1 MQIFLFLIS
10 FEVSLLPGTPG
21 IAIIAGVTFKLFTM
35 ENFKRDSA
43 GGKAAGQMC
52 EGNGNRGG
60 IRNGVSGRNGSGDAG
75 MNRDEALLTAVPGR
89 YVDLTLDA
97 GFKAVFADKGNK
109 ELLIGLLNVLLPPEA
124 RVGDILEYLDRET
137 GPDFLGGK
145 STRMDLVCR
154 GEDGRRFIVEMQREP
169 ETAFFE
175 RCVYYGSGVYRAG
188 LPRGGRYGDWLHPVY
203 VVGILNYSLPH
214 DDESLW
220 DSGNM
225 VSCYRFIESRTGELA
240 PDTILCIFAELGR
253 FGKSAAECADDR
265 DALFWLFR
273 HSGVMDSLP
282 EELRHSRLAEGIT
295 DACELAG
302 FPADK
307 KTLYEKDMITE
318 LDMVLRNDYARKEG
332 EAIGEARGRA
342 EGEAR
347 GKAEGKAEE
356 QSAIARRM
364 LKDNVPVE
372 AIAKYSGLSED
383 EVRKLM

>member
-1 MQIFLFLIS
+1 
-10 FEVSLLPGTPG
+10 
-21 IAIIAGVTFKLFTM
+21 M

-52 EGNGNRGG
+52 EGNGNIGG
-60 IRNGVSGRNGSGDAG
+60 IRNGVCGRNGSGDAG
-75 MNRDEALLTAVPGR
+75 MNRDEALLTAVTPGR

-97 GFKAVFADKGNK
+97 GFKAVFADRGNK

-188 LPRGGRYGDWLHPVY
+188 LPRGGRYGDRLHPVY

-220 DSGNM
+220 DSDNM

-342 EGEAR
+342 EGMAEGEAR
-347 GKAEGKAEE
+347 GKAEE

-364 LKDNVPVE
+364 LKAGLPLNV
-372 AIAKYSGLSED
+372 IAECSGLSED

>member
-1 MQIFLFLIS
+1 
-10 FEVSLLPGTPG
+10 
-21 IAIIAGVTFKLFTM
+21 M

-43 GGKAAGQMC
+43 GGKAAGRMC

-60 IRNGVSGRNGSGDAG
+60 GNNPGANGDGGGSWNGVCGLSGRGDAG
-75 MNRDEALLTAVPGR
+75 MNRDEALYAVTPGR

-332 EAIGEARGRA
+332 EAIGEARG
-342 EGEAR
+342 
-347 GKAEGKAEE
+347 KAEE

>member
-1 MQIFLFLIS
+1 M
-10 FEVSLLPGTPG
+10 G
-21 IAIIAGVTFKLFTM
+21 
-35 ENFKRDSA
+35 NFKRDSA

-52 EGNGNRGG
+52 EGNGNIGG
-60 IRNGVSGRNGSGDAG
+60 RNNPGANGDGGRGRNGSGDAG
-75 MNRDEALLTAVPGR
+75 MNRDEALHAVTPGR

-188 LPRGGRYGDWLHPVY
+188 LPRGGRYGDRLHPVY

-220 DSGNM
+220 DSDNM

-347 GKAEGKAEE
+347 GKAEE

-383 EVRKLM
+383 EVLALI